1 MKRLLFLFFFYIIPI
16 FSFSHNLIDA
26 ECYQEVDGAI
36 KIKLDTGTLYK
47 NISWRKKVLLFNKD
61 SKTWHYGDESFSS
74 LCLCKVLQKIN
85 NQEIKDSFFLDK
97 GKIKDCLDEVVWIA
111 ARVKYRDPV
120 RFTTFYDNVLVCAG
134 FQTDL
139 FSLLIAH

>member
-47 NISWRKKVLLFNKD
+47 NISWREKILLFNKD
-61 SKTWHYGDESFSS
+61 SKTWHYGDESFSIDD
-74 LCLCKVLQKIN
+74 LYRVLQEIN
-85 NQEIKDSFFLDK
+85 KKEVREASFLDK
-97 GKIKDCLDEVVWIA
+97 GKVKGCLNEVVWIA

-120 RFTTFYDNVLVCAG
+120 RFTTFYDNVLICAG
-134 FQTDL
+134 FKVDL
-139 FSLLIAH
+139 LSLLIAH